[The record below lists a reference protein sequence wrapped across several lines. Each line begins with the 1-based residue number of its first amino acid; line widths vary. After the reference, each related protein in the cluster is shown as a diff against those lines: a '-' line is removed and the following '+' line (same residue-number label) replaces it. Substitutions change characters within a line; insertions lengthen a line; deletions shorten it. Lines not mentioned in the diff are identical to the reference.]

1 MARLILIEIPD
12 NADADAFVSAVKN
25 DAVLFAK
32 PAGTTVVDGREV
44 EELTWH
50 NLENAKVEAV
60 WAKPTQFCE
69 CDDYAGVSAP
79 TSKFRWM
86 VHAKCAKPRRGA
98 NQNPRDLTRPDA
110 KPGEVPYY
118 IGFRADSKMFGHP
131 RPQR

>member
-12 NADADAFVSAVKN
+12 NADADAFVEAIKN
-25 DAVLFAK
+25 ENVLFAK
-32 PAGTTVVDGREV
+32 PVDGAEAEV
-44 EELTWH
+44 TMVELSWH
-50 NLENAKVEAV
+50 DLENAKVEAV